1 MIGPGNDNDN
11 DDEDVKIPSMGSIF
25 RTPSNE
31 EEEEDGGE
39 CGTIVE
45 SPMGHCGGGS
55 TAVIVP
61 VDTDE
66 SGTTVVVVEC
76 GYSYVRKCNV
86 PRSVPNNTAMMGR
99 YVG

>member
-1 MIGPGNDNDN
+1 MIGPGNDNV
-11 DDEDVKIPSMGSIF
+11 DEDDKIPSMGSIF

-55 TAVIVP
+55 TAVIVVVP
-61 VDTDE
+61 MDTDD
-66 SGTTVVVVEC
+66 SGTTVVVEC

-86 PRSVPNNTAMMGR
+86 PRSVPNNTAMIGR